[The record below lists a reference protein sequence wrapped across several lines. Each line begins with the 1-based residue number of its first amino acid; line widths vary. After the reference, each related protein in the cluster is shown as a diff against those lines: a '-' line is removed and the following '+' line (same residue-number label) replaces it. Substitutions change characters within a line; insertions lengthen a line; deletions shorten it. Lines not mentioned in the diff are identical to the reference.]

1 MIMKNWP
8 WYGYVLLAV
17 IIFGL
22 AFFLYFKP
30 QQAELQRIKTERL
43 KVEGEVA
50 QLQEKKK
57 ELDKIESQLVTLNQT
72 LKELEVIIPKQK
84 EIDVILRR
92 IQQLAYDS
100 RLDIIRFAPR
110 GEINMEFYSE
120 WPIPIEI
127 RGNYHNLA
135 IFFDRL
141 SKFARLFNIENFT
154 IKAIANQTE
163 DVTISS
169 NFTAKT
175 YIFLDESA
183 ASEVPAPKP
192 KRRAT

>member
-1 MIMKNWP
+1 MIMKNSP
-8 WYGYVLLAV
+8 WYGYVILAV

-30 QQAELQRIKTERL
+30 QQAELQRIKVERL

-57 ELDKIESQLVTLNQT
+57 ELDKIESELVTLNQT
-72 LKELEVIIPKQK
+72 LKELEIIIPRQK

-100 RLDIIRFAPR
+100 RLDIVRFAPQ

-135 IFFDRL
+135 TFFDRL
-141 SKFARLFNIENFT
+141 SKFARLFNIEDFT
-154 IKAIANQTE
+154 IKAATSQTE

-175 YIFLDESA
+175 YIFLEESA
-183 ASEVPAPKP
+183 ASQEPAPKSN
-192 KRRAT
+192 RRAT

>member
-1 MIMKNWP
+1 MKNWP

-17 IIFGL
+17 VIFGL

-30 QQAELQRIKTERL
+30 QQAELQRIKAERL
-43 KVEGEVA
+43 KVEREVA

-57 ELDKIESQLVTLNQT
+57 ELDKIEAQLVTLNQT

-135 IFFDRL
+135 TFFDRL

-154 IKAIANQTE
+154 IKAIANQTD

-175 YIFLDESA
+175 YIFQDESA
-183 ASEVPAPKP
+183 LPQVPAPKP

>member
-1 MIMKNWP
+1 MKNWP

-17 IIFGL
+17 VIFGL

-30 QQAELQRIKTERL
+30 QQAELQRIKAERL
-43 KVEGEVA
+43 KVEREAA
-50 QLQEKKK
+50 QLQEKKR

-135 IFFDRL
+135 TFFDRL

-183 ASEVPAPKP
+183 VSQGPAPKP

>member
-22 AFFLYFKP
+22 AFVLYFKP
-30 QQAELQRIKTERL
+30 QQAELQRIKAERL
-43 KVEGEVA
+43 KVEGEVT

-57 ELDKIESQLVTLNQT
+57 ELDKIESELQTLNQT

-127 RGNYHNLA
+127 RGSYHNLA
-135 IFFDRL
+135 MFFDRL

-154 IKAIANQTE
+154 IKAVPNQTE

-175 YIFLDESA
+175 YIFLEESA
-183 ASEVPAPKP
+183 VSQKPAPKP